1 MRRSFRG
8 GIPRSPGHIARS
20 LRAQTARA
28 SGCGR
33 ASPTM
38 RPEVPRQGK
47 PAAAAYPPSLSPAS
61 LRRYPLERVGN
72 QLEGRERRTRPM
84 GSATTQGSESRA
96 QSRSTAASLSMF
108 TPRDRRLEPGS
119 DMSQIE
125 AAEEHPSRGSCPSLI
140 LHRLRLVRRHDARG
154 SARSQ
159 LREGDY
165 GFRPSRRATTELRTR
180 Q

>member
-1 MRRSFRG
+1 M
-8 GIPRSPGHIARS
+8 
-20 LRAQTARA
+20 
-28 SGCGR
+28 
-33 ASPTM
+33 
-38 RPEVPRQGK
+38 PRQGK

-61 LRRYPLERVGN
+61 FRRYTLERVGN
-72 QLEGRERRTRPM
+72 QLEGRERRTRPT
-84 GSATTQGSESRA
+84 GLWQPRGSESRA

-119 DMSQIE
+119 DTSQIE

-154 SARSQ
+154 VALSQ

-165 GFRPSRRATTELRTR
+165 GFRPSSQATTALRMPPPAPR
-180 Q
+180 L